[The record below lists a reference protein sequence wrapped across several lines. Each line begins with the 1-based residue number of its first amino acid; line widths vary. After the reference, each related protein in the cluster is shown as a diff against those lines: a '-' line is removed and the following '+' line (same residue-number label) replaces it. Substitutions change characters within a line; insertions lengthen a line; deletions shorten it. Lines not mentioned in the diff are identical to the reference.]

1 MNLKNVKAIELVL
14 FKPKPGVRSEEVKSS
29 LTSLNSILKSYNG
42 FVGRQL
48 AVEKENQWM
57 DLVFWERME
66 NATFAAEDILK
77 NETAKKA
84 FEVIDEREM
93 NFFHFEPVSQ
103 TFSDE

>member
-14 FKPKPGVRSEEVKSS
+14 FKPKSGLSADEVKNS
-29 LTSLNSILKSYNG
+29 LTSLNSALKSYDG
-42 FVGRQL
+42 FVSRQL
-48 AVEKENQWM
+48 AVGKENQWM
-57 DLVFWERME
+57 DLVFWESME
-66 NATFAAEDILK
+66 QAAFAAEDVLK

-103 TFSDE
+103 SFNDE